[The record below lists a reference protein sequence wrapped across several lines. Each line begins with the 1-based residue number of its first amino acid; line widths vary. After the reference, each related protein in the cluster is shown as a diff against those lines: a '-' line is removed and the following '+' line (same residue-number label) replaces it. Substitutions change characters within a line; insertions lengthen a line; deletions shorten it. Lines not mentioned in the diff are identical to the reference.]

1 MRQLIKGDIAR
12 ILRKKEIYIFAFLLY
27 VILFAVK
34 SKTEVED
41 QISSFKSM
49 VALIGMLMC
58 LVPVYITVYGD
69 EFRTASMQT
78 VIGRG
83 MSRRKVIISKLI
95 DCIILFTMMFI
106 VFLLLFFVKNA
117 IADLTLTPKQNLMAF
132 VYVLLTCIRATGY
145 FAVTGLFLFSSW
157 NIAIGLTACV
167 MLVFVN
173 VSLALVQ
180 TNMHIPVHDYWIDG
194 LVNAAYNDL
203 LIGDFPWKLIVMIAV
218 YIIGAVVI
226 TIKIFDRKEL
236 DL

>member
-69 EFRTASMQT
+69 EIRTGSMQT